1 MIMKIIIIIIIIIIK
16 WPLLSYSF
24 HQILF
29 GLHPAFHAVLSQP
42 VGKPSQITELCVIPM
57 TENIKS
63 RETLTGN

>member
-1 MIMKIIIIIIIIIIK
+1 MIK

-29 GLHPAFHAVLSQP
+29 GLHPAFQAVLSQP